1 MVRRLLLLCC
11 LICVGSASAD
21 TVRVS
26 ADAVSVQRVD
36 DLPLVGASPLLAGW
50 RFRSGHAEVWAAR
63 DFDDSGWIVLDSLE
77 TSLSEATRER
87 IGWTGEGWFRLRLRV
102 DPDLPAE
109 SVGLLYGHS
118 GALAIYLDGLLLD
131 TSGHVA
137 SHQAEEVVYL
147 IGDVKR
153 VTPLPLTPGAEHV
166 IAVRFSNHNTLV
178 LFDSPDELGFT
189 TFLVDVQQWGQLV
202 QRYVYTRVFHQT
214 LFAVPLAFGIFH
226 LLLFLY
232 HRRQVGHLYYAL
244 FALSVSVLIYAP
256 LHVGYVHT
264 LREFTLLLLTFKW
277 ALLAVPL
284 TALLFL
290 YSEFLGGPSRLF
302 KSACLLGVGVG
313 ALALVIPLD
322 FIYYVVLLLFVD
334 VVRVV
339 VLALRR
345 DIPGAYIVRA
355 GWFLFA
361 SCCLLQVLMELDVI
375 GPSGGPFVFF
385 PYIYGTLILVVS
397 MSVYLARTVGR
408 TNRELEDKLEQV
420 ADLSARALEHEREVQ
435 SAKLSTLTHLVAG
448 IVHEL
453 NSPVGAI
460 RSAGDTLSRAVARLR
475 DNVPSGPALQ
485 AIDGATSALESA
497 TDRIGAILSGFKS
510 FSHLDEAE
518 WQIARLEDGLD
529 STVAIMD
536 SQQGGEI
543 TVERQYGG
551 LPEIWCAPARLN
563 QVFMHLITNALQAMD
578 GRGTIHLRTWV
589 EGDRV
594 CVGIGDDGVGIPA
607 EQLGGLFDIAF
618 RRRARVKTG
627 MGLVADSHTVSEH
640 GGQMHVHSKVGV
652 GTEVII
658 RLPLRLRE

>member
-1 MVRRLLLLCC
+1 MLLRALFLCW
-11 LICVGSASAD
+11 LICAASASAD
-21 TVRVS
+21 TMRVG

-36 DLPLVGASPLLAGW
+36 DLPLVGALPLLAGW

-63 DFDDSGWIVLDSLE
+63 DFDDSGWMVLDSLE
-77 TSLSEATRER
+77 TSLSEATRKR

-131 TSGHVA
+131 TSGQVA
-137 SHQAEEVVYL
+137 SHQAEETVYL

-153 VTPLPLTPGAEHV
+153 LTLLPLTPGAEHV
-166 IAVRFSNHNTLV
+166 IAVRFSNHSTLE
-178 LFDSPDELGFT
+178 LFDSPDELGFA
-189 TFLVDVQQWGQLV
+189 TFLVDVPQWGRLV
-202 QRYVYTRVFHQT
+202 QRYVYTSVFHQT
-214 LFAVPLAFGIFH
+214 LFAVPLAFGLFH

-232 HRRQVGHLYYAL
+232 HRRQVGHLFYAL
-244 FALSVSVLIYAP
+244 FALSVAVLIYVP
-256 LHVGYVHT
+256 LHLGYVHT
-264 LREFTLLLLTFKW
+264 LREFALLRLTFKW

-290 YSEFLGGPSRLF
+290 YTEFLGGPSRLF
-302 KSACLLGVGVG
+302 KSACVLVVGVG

-339 VLALRR
+339 VIGLRR
-345 DIPGAYIVRA
+345 DIPGAFILRA

-361 SCCLLQVLMELDVI
+361 CSCLVQVLMELDVI
-375 GPSGGPFVFF
+375 EAPKGPFVFF

-397 MSVYLARTVGR
+397 MSVYLARAVGR

-420 ADLSARALEHEREVQ
+420 GVLSAHALEHEREVQ

-475 DNVPSGPALQ
+475 VNIPSGPALK

-497 TDRIGAILSGFKS
+497 TDRIGTILSGFKS

-518 WQIARLEDGLD
+518 WQIARLEEGLD

-536 SQQGGEI
+536 SQWGGEI
-543 TVERQYGG
+543 TVDRQYGG
-551 LPEIWCAPARLN
+551 LPAIWCAPARLN

-578 GRGTIHLRTWV
+578 GRGTIRLRTWV
-589 EGDRV
+589 EADLV

-607 EQLGGLFDIAF
+607 EQLSGLFDIAF
-618 RRRARVKTG
+618 RRRARVKMG
-627 MGLVADSHTVSEH
+627 MGLVADAHTVSEH